1 MAAVLLPVNVN
12 PLGVGGAGRRQGFDQ
27 FDQEVKTL
35 ILVKARSANI
45 FHWKLNIAINPDYFS
60 YHLCWGFYVF

>member
-35 ILVKARSANI
+35 ILVKVRSANI
-45 FHWKLNIAINPDYFS
+45 FH
-60 YHLCWGFYVF
+60 